1 MYLPK
6 LTLQPLKEIFVLSIV
21 NTTFLRISAL
31 RTGLVA
37 VYVGAFLLILA
48 LDDRQMRRT
57 KIDKVSIF
65 IIFIKY

>member
-1 MYLPK
+1 MPK
-6 LTLQPLKEIFVLSIV
+6 LTLQPLKEMLVLSNV
-21 NTTFLRISAL
+21 NTTFSRISEL

-37 VYVGAFLLILA
+37 VYVGGFLLILA
-48 LDDRQMRRT
+48 LEDRQMRRT